1 MILKDESETGS
12 NDLLAHRR
20 EGDVSLSFLIS
31 QEHRSCFFRFEGK
44 DLLSLHPAFGGGVGR
59 ADIWV
64 FWMLNYP
71 AFFLLLLK
79 SLFAVV
85 FWGMIWGFGYGKSLE
100 LVSAF

>member
-44 DLLSLHPAFGGGVGR
+44 DLLSLHPAF
-59 ADIWV
+59 
-64 FWMLNYP
+64 
-71 AFFLLLLK
+71 FLLLLK

>member
-1 MILKDESETGS
+1 MSLKLGAMTCW
-12 NDLLAHRR
+12 LT
-20 EGDVSLSFLIS
+20 EGKVMCLSAFS
-31 QEHRSCFFRFEGK
+31 SHRSTVRVFL
-44 DLLSLHPAFGGGVGR
+44 DLKEKTCSVFILPLVGGWGG